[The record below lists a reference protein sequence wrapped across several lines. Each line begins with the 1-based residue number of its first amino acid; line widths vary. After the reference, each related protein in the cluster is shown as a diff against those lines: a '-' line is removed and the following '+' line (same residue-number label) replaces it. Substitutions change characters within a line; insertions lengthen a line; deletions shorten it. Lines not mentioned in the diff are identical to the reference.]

1 MSEEQDAVNIKQL
14 TDAGFTVDPS
24 GNPTNAFVA
33 YDDKTKKDSVTL
45 GGTSGVGAQIHKVVA
60 GSADQDAVNLKQLKD
75 AGITVDSTGGPTNAF
90 VAYDDN
96 ARIDSVT
103 LKGTNGSTQI
113 HKLAAGSPIRT
124 R

>member
-1 MSEEQDAVNIKQL
+1 MNLKQL
-14 TDAGFTVDPS
+14 KDAGITVDPS

-45 GGTSGVGAQIHKVVA
+45 GGTSGAGTQIHKVVA

-75 AGITVDSTGGPTNAF
+75 AGITVDPSGNATNAF

-96 ARIDSVT
+96 AKMDSVT
-103 LKGTNGSTQI
+103 LKGTTAARKSTRLLQ
-113 HKLAAGSPIRT
+113 APPIRT
-124 R
+124 RST